1 LISVAFAK
9 TLIFFKKQQQVGS
22 ETLPSGY
29 LPLPVFIEPA
39 LQVVKTHGND
49 GNLIRRNMPYTS

>member
-1 LISVAFAK
+1 LISVAFGK

-29 LPLPVFIEPA
+29 LPLPVFLEPA

-49 GNLIRRNMPYTS
+49 GN